1 MEKVINVDIKE
12 MDDLVERYNEE
23 IVSKDLINYIL
34 NQAKFINKKDNLKII
49 INQKFDFECDIIK
62 MINKALND
70 LYLLNLKKSYI
81 NNIKQ
86 FIFLILGIICLILYG
101 IVNNPIISEII
112 LIGGWVLIWEMV
124 DLFLFSD
131 TQLKRDKMVLRKLLK
146 SEFVVNKKVIKD

>member
-1 MEKVINVDIKE
+1 
-12 MDDLVERYNEE
+12 
-23 IVSKDLINYIL
+23 
-34 NQAKFINKKDNLKII
+34 
-49 INQKFDFECDIIK
+49 
-62 MINKALND
+62 MINRSLND

-124 DLFLFSD
+124 DLFIFSD
-131 TQLKRDKMVLRKLLK
+131 TQLKRDKMILRKLLR

>member
-101 IVNNPIISEII
+101 IV
-112 LIGGWVLIWEMV
+112 GQYG
-124 DLFLFSD
+124 
-131 TQLKRDKMVLRKLLK
+131 RY
-146 SEFVVNKKVIKD
+146 

>member
-112 LIGGWVLIWEMV
+112 LIGGWVLIWKMV

-131 TQLKRDKMVLRKLLK
+131 TQLKRDKMILRKLLK
-146 SEFVVNKKVIKD
+146 SDFVVNKKVIKD